1 MQKIHQL
8 IQQYK
13 EDAMHFDDF
22 SDEVINET
30 LFKLDESLNSLN
42 ETNISSYIKAINEF
56 KNSLSIDEEKQILT
70 DFMKYCKYYNK

>member
-22 SDEVINET
+22 DDDTINET
-30 LFKLDESLNSLN
+30 LSKLDESLSFLK
-42 ETNISSYIKAINEF
+42 ETNVPSYIKAINEF
-56 KNSLSIDEEKQILT
+56 KNSLSMNEEKQILT